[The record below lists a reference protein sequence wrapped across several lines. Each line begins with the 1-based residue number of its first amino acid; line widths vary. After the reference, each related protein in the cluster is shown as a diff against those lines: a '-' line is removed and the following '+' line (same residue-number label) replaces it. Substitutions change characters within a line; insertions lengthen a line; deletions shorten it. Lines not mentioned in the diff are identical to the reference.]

1 MECPVSLH
9 DKNEI
14 EAFLRHN
21 PWLHLYALGD
31 LDEFF
36 WPYTTWYALKD
47 SHQIKQLALLYTGTS
62 LPVLLGLSEDPGLQ
76 ALLHSILHL
85 LPKRFYAH
93 LSKGVVAV
101 LAEDYQIQSH
111 GIHYKMALTNHSQWG
126 RVDTSAVQQLGI
138 SDAND
143 LQELYR
149 MSYPGNWFEPRM
161 LKTGYYYGVR
171 QGGTLVSVAGVHLY
185 SQRYKVAALGNI
197 TTHPQ
202 FRGQGLAAAVCTK
215 LCQALLP
222 TVDHVGL
229 NVKADNTEAIGCY
242 TKLGFAPVATYEEY
256 LLL

>member
-1 MECPVSLH
+1 VKTVSLH

-14 EAFLRHN
+14 EAFLRCN

-31 LDEFF
+31 LDDFF
-36 WPYTTWYALKD
+36 WPYTTWYVLKEGQ
-47 SHQIKQLALLYTGTS
+47 QIEQLALLYTGTS
-62 LPVLLGLSEDPGLQ
+62 LPVLLGLSENPGMQ

-93 LSKGVVAV
+93 LSEGVVTV
-101 LAEDYQIQSH
+101 LAENYQIQSH
-111 GIHYKMALTNHSQWG
+111 GIHYKMALTNRCHLD

-138 SDAND
+138 SDAKD

-149 MSYPGNWFEPRM
+149 MSYPGNWFESRM

-171 QGGTLVSVAGVHLY
+171 RGGTWVSVAGVHLY
-185 SQRYKVAALGNI
+185 SQQYKVAALGNI

-202 FRGQGLAAAVCTK
+202 FREQGLAAAACAK
-215 LCQALLP
+215 LCQTLLP
-222 TVDHVGL
+222 TVDHIGL
-229 NVKADNTEAIGCY
+229 NVKADNKKAIGCY
-242 TKLGFAPVATYEEY
+242 AKLGFEPVATYEEY